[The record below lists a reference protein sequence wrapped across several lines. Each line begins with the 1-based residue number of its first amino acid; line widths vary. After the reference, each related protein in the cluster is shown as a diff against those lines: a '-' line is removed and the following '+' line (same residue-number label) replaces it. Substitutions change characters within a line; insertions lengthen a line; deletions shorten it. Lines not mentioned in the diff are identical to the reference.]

1 MSSTESTATIAVV
14 DDDEANLKLLV
25 RRLGARGYTVLTF
38 PRGAEALA
46 ALGAVEVDLVLLD
59 INMPE
64 MTGYEVC
71 AALQQIDRLRDVPV
85 LFMSA
90 MDDTESKLE
99 AFRQGGRDYI
109 IKPFEFDEVLARV
122 ATHVQLYR
130 LQRSLLDA
138 RLTAEHASAA
148 KDRFLAMV
156 SHEFRTP
163 LNAIVGMSE
172 LLAEQTFGAMNP
184 KQLSY
189 IAFVQES
196 SNQLLQLVN
205 DLLDLACLDFGAMH
219 LDVEEVELVGLVSG
233 VVNSME
239 SLFSAKSLSISLQ
252 FEEEH
257 IHVPG
262 DPRKLRQ
269 VLFNL
274 LSNAI
279 EYTEPEGTIGIE
291 VRRSAEHTAHVEVS
305 DTGIGISE
313 AELPR
318 IFLNFGSMEMRPDR
332 PSRGKGLGLALA
344 RRLILLHGGDIGV
357 RSEQN
362 VGSAFWFSLPST
374 GAAPG
379 TERRP

>member
-1 MSSTESTATIAVV
+1 MTSFPMTATIAVV
-14 DDDEANLKLLV
+14 DDDEANLSLLV

-38 PRGAEALA
+38 SRGADAMA
-46 ALGAVEVDLVLLD
+46 GLGVMDVDLVLLD

-64 MTGYEVC
+64 MSGYEVC
-71 AALQQIDRLRDVPV
+71 DALKEIDRLRDVPV

-99 AFRQGGRDYI
+99 AFRRGGQDYI

-130 LQRSLLDA
+130 LQRNLLDA
-138 RLTAEHASAA
+138 RLAAEHASAA

-172 LLAEQTFGAMNP
+172 LLAEQTFGPMNE

-189 IAFVQES
+189 IAFVQDS
-196 SNQLLQLVN
+196 GNHLLQLVN
-205 DLLDLACLDFGAMH
+205 DLLELACLDFGAMQ
-219 LDVEEVELVGLVSG
+219 LDVEEVDLVALVSG
-233 VVNSME
+233 VVDAMQSQ
-239 SLFSAKSLSISLQ
+239 FSAKSHSVSVHFEAESLL
-252 FEEEH
+252 
-257 IHVPG
+257 VRG

-274 LSNAI
+274 LFNAV
-279 EYTEPEGTIGIE
+279 EYTEAEGSIGIE
-291 VRRSAEHTAHVEVS
+291 VRRTDEGAAYVEVS
-305 DTGIGISE
+305 DTGIGIAE
-313 AELPR
+313 ADLPR
-318 IFLNFGSMEMRPDR
+318 IFLNFGAMEIRPDR
-332 PSRGKGLGLALA
+332 PTRGKGLGLALA

-357 RSEQN
+357 RSQHN
-362 VGSAFWFSLPST
+362 VGSVFWFSLPMGQT
-374 GAAPG
+374 AVTQETQP
-379 TERRP
+379 